1 MAVMHLPTKFG
12 EKICIQTGVTNI
24 FPKSKMAASAI
35 LDFQD
40 K

>member
-1 MAVMHLPTKFG
+1 MDVMHLPTKFG
-12 EKICIQTGVTNI
+12 EKIYIQTGVIDI
-24 FPKSKMAASAI
+24 FPKSI